1 MKFESFEPREKD
13 LGGELA
19 AGASRAFE
27 ILRDIPPEEIQSY
40 RDLIRLSNEFLEPK
54 A

>member
-1 MKFESFEPREKD
+1 MKFESFEKKEKD

-27 ILRDIPPEEIQSY
+27 VLRNLLPEEAQSY
-40 RDLIRLSNEFLEPK
+40 RELTRLSNEFLEPK
-54 A
+54 G